1 MSNALAGF
9 GAAGAQKPK
18 TGPISAAVIAAA
30 AREQQ
35 QQQQQQQSKMA
46 SSVAAAAGASHGS
59 VSLFNHYPLLL
70 FRERDTIPLFL

>member
-30 AREQQ
+30 ARE